1 MHEPGAQHPLFGLMA
16 EFDRPERLIEAVKRS
31 RDAGFRRIDAYSPFP
46 IEELAEALDFRDQRV
61 AWLTFFGGLFG
72 AATGYGMQAWLHLD
86 YPILVGSRPTV
97 TPQAFMLITF
107 ELTVL
112 FAVLFSIGG
121 MLVLNRLPKL
131 HHPVFGCES
140 FHLATRDK
148 FFLIVFGHDEKFD
161 PVDTRA
167 FLESLDPVKVDV
179 VKQTEEPA

>member
-1 MHEPGAQHPLFGLMA
+1 MREPSAGYPLFGLMA
-16 EFDRPERLIEAVKRS
+16 EFDRPESLIEAVKRS

-46 IEELAEALDFRDQRV
+46 IEELAEVLDFRDRRV
-61 AWLTFFGGLFG
+61 AWLTLFGGLFG
-72 AATGYGMQAWLHLD
+72 AAAGYGMQAWLHLD
-86 YPILVGSRPTV
+86 YPILVGSRPTI

-121 MLVLNRLPKL
+121 MLVLNHLPKL
-131 HHPVFGCES
+131 HHPVFGVES

-161 PVDTRA
+161 PVQTRT
-167 FLESLDPVKVDV
+167 FLESLDPVRVDV
-179 VKQTEEPA
+179 VRQTEEPA